1 MFFLTSTIIYF
12 LACFF
17 YIPTARFNADIVSL
31 IAAGEE
37 ADAGAVR
44 ERVQTTLDDL
54 QLTGG

>member
-12 LACFF
+12 LVCFF